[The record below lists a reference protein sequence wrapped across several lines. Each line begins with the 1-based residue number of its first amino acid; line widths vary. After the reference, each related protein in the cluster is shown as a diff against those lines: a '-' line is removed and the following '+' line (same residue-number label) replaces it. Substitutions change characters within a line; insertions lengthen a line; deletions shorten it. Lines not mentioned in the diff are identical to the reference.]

1 MPVDTRGFDRI
12 RAGLPEA
19 IERGIERGANLIADL
34 ARQLAPEKTGDLK
47 RSIEV
52 QDGAH
57 ALARR
62 VVAGMPY
69 AAFVEF
75 GTRESEAQP
84 YLTPARREIDVQ
96 AEVAIEVRKLV
107 NG

>member
-1 MPVDTRGFDRI
+1 MPIDTRGFDRI

-19 IERGIERGANLIADL
+19 IERGIERGAGFIADL
-34 ARQLAPEKTGDLK
+34 AQQLAPVDTGEL
-47 RSIEV
+47 RASIHVEA
-52 QDGAH
+52 GAH

-62 VVAGMPY
+62 VVASAGH

-75 GTRESEAQP
+75 GTRDSEAQP
-84 YLTPARREIDVQ
+84 YLTPARRQIDVG

-107 NG
+107 QG